1 MKIPQFLNIARGSDN
16 RLKAKDRVLALIGKD
31 GSAKAFQISQFNKPI
46 IIQGFLDGE
55 QFNVVISG
63 KDNLAIAFLTDEN
76 LYIETWN
83 IENGNITLVSQT
95 TGQSYD
101 ILGNPKDGAGDK
113 LTAGNGFIAYW
124 FSVAAFYPNTELY
137 Q

>member
-1 MKIPQFLNIARGSDN
+1 MEVPK
-16 RLKAKDRVLALIGKD
+16 RLPLV
-31 GSAKAFQISQFNKPI
+31 
-46 IIQGFLDGE
+46 
-55 QFNVVISG
+55 
-63 KDNLAIAFLTDEN
+63 NLAIAFFTDEN

-83 IENGNITLVSQT
+83 IENGDITLTSQS

-101 ILGNPKDGAGDK
+101 ILGNPKDGVGDK

-124 FSVAAFYPNTELY
+124 FSVIAYYPNTELY